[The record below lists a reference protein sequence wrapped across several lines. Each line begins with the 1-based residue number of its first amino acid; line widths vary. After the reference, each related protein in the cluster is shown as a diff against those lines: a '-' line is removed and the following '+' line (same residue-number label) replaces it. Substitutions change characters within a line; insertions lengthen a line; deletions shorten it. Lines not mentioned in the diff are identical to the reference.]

1 MKKTAAKKTA
11 FKGGAKGARKM
22 PVKSNQRSAKGG
34 PAAGKRGGKAKAVKA
49 KGKAAKGK
57 KTAKSGRG
65 AKGGKLA
72 GGRQTAKNPKYN
84 ALWCVDLAVQ
94 KYLRTCVENILG

>member
-1 MKKTAAKKTA
+1 M
-11 FKGGAKGARKM
+11 R
-22 PVKSNQRSAKGG
+22 
-34 PAAGKRGGKAKAVKA
+34 
-49 KGKAAKGK
+49 GK
-57 KTAKSGRG
+57 KTQKNKKRKIITSQSGRG

-94 KYLRTCVENILG
+94 KYLRTCVEDILG

>member
-34 PAAGKRGGKAKAVKA
+34 PAAGKRGA
-49 KGKAAKGK
+49 KGKAVKSKAKGK